1 MTKKLSRKNF
11 NSTLNLRTSV
21 QLSQFALSVP
31 DFFWSAADALQAL
44 YNRVRQY
51 LEIDE
56 RAEVLSTR
64 FDTLQGVLELARQ
77 TQDARHT
84 ARLGKSLFV
93 CFSLLV
99 FFSSFRHGFLL
110 LIKTLEFLEKKKKKR
125 KMQSQNTRSSS
136 LSL

>member
-1 MTKKLSRKNF
+1 MTKKNSQKNF

-84 ARLGKSLFV
+84 ARLGKSFFV
-93 CFSLLV
+93 CFSL
-99 FFSSFRHGFLL
+99 
-110 LIKTLEFLEKKKKKR
+110 
-125 KMQSQNTRSSS
+125 
-136 LSL
+136 